1 MGPLTGHRGIDWSAG
16 VPRKQ
21 EETPLEHFW
30 GNPRWS
36 ATACIAF
43 ILGLIAVLSCIFVI
57 YRGYFGNID
66 TRIERSIIVSLLELY
81 VFLKLPIRRKW
92 NARLN
97 GFFAIDVIL
106 CLLTITTQIYT
117 IHGAITLDTQNWRF
131 TILGNEL
138 RVDHIVGVIVLL
150 LLFEATRRSFGWVMV
165 GLPLVFIIYSL
176 IGSYMPGPLKA
187 ISVSWTHMSEVLYVL
202 NEGVYGIGT
211 DVLLSM
217 IFLYILFGVFV
228 TESRTGAFFAAIADA
243 LVGRFSGGPAKV
255 AIIGSSAMGTIT
267 GSAIA
272 NVVTVGSIT
281 IPMMKKMGFKPE
293 FAGAVETCASTAG
306 YFTPPIMGAAAFLIA
321 VFTNTPYIM
330 LCLYCAIPAALY
342 YTALF
347 LQVHF
352 RAKKDNL
359 RGLAP
364 ETLPSIRRVIIEGGY
379 LIVPMLFIIVTLALG
394 YSVTRVA
401 VWGILSVIVV
411 SLVRPET
418 RLSPK
423 RILLTMENMVSGN
436 IGVIMSIIITG
447 VIQGSLMAT
456 GLGFR
461 LSSLVQS
468 ASMGSMVFGLVI
480 AALISLI
487 LGTGLPA
494 VLVYYICVAF
504 IIPALVSLGAPILPS
519 HVFALMFGAMAMIT
533 PPVCVAAFTAAAIAQ
548 AGPMRTGLA
557 ATRLGFA
564 GYIVPFMFVFNPS
577 IMLLAGSPVSS
588 IVSIILSIAGLAAAA
603 AAFEGYLIRK
613 TTLEERIILML
624 GALGLVAFQFF
635 WGRGMDIQVWA
646 SALGGLALVVLG
658 LVLQLIR
665 RSNRDEMA

>member
-1 MGPLTGHRGIDWSAG
+1 LKSMTQTERRGIDWSAG
-16 VPRKQ
+16 VSPKK
-21 EETPLEHFW
+21 EESPLEHFW
-30 GNPRWS
+30 SNRRWGS
-36 ATACIAF
+36 TTIIAL
-43 ILGLIAVLSCIFVI
+43 ILGLIAVMSCVFVI

-92 NARLN
+92 NARIN
-97 GFFAIDVIL
+97 CFFAVDLIL
-106 CLLTITTQIYT
+106 CLLVVATQIYT

-131 TILGNEL
+131 TIFGSEL
-138 RVDHIVGVIVLL
+138 RVDHVVGVVVLV
-150 LLFEATRRSFGWVMV
+150 LLFESTRRSFGWVMV
-165 GLPLVFIIYSL
+165 GLPLAFIVYSL
-176 IGSYMPGPLKA
+176 FGGYMPGPLKA

-202 NEGVYGIGT
+202 NEGVYGIGAE
-211 DVLLSM
+211 VLLSM

-228 TESRTGAFFAAIADA
+228 TESRTGAFFTAAADA

-359 RGLAP
+359 SGLDP
-364 ETLPSIRRVIIEGGY
+364 MTLPSLRRVILEGGY
-379 LIVPMLFIIVTLALG
+379 LMIPMLLIIVTLAIG

-401 VWGILSVIVV
+401 VWGILAVIII
-411 SLVRPET
+411 SLFRPDT

-423 RILLTMENMVSGN
+423 RILLTMESMVSN
-436 IGVIMSIIITG
+436 NLGVIMSIIITG
-447 VIQGSLMAT
+447 VIQGALMAT

-468 ASMGSMVFGLVI
+468 ASMGSIVFGLI
-480 AALISLI
+480 LAAIVSLI

-504 IIPALVSLGAPILPS
+504 IIPALVSMGAPVLPS

-533 PPVCVAAFTAAAIAQ
+533 PPVCVAAFTAAAIAG

-564 GYIVPFMFVFNPS
+564 GYVVPFMFVFNPA
-577 IMLLAGSPVSS
+577 IMLLGGSPLVS
-588 IVSIILSIAGLAAAA
+588 IVSILLSVVGLAAAA

-613 TTLEERIILML
+613 TTIPERVLLML
-624 GALGLVAFQFF
+624 GALGLVAVQFF
-635 WGRGMDIQVWA
+635 WGRGMDVQVWA
-646 SALGGLALVVLG
+646 SVAGGLALTALAF
-658 LVLQLIR
+658 VLQVLR
-665 RSNRDEMA
+665 RTVQ

>member
-1 MGPLTGHRGIDWSAG
+1 MNPQTERRGIDWSAG
-16 VPRKQ
+16 VSLKK
-21 EETPLEHFW
+21 EEPSLEHFW
-30 GNPRWS
+30 NTHQWGS
-36 ATACIAF
+36 TTIIAF
-43 ILGLIAVLSCIFVI
+43 VLGLIAVMSCVFVI

-97 GFFAIDVIL
+97 SFFAIDLIL
-106 CLLTITTQIYT
+106 CLLVVVTQVYT
-117 IHGAITLDTQNWRF
+117 IHGTITMDTQNWWVTLFGSEQR
-131 TILGNEL
+131 I
-138 RVDHIVGVIVLL
+138 DHIAGIIVLV

-165 GLPLVFIIYSL
+165 GLPLAFIVYSL
-176 IGSYMPGPLKA
+176 FGGYMPGPLKA
-187 ISVSWTHMSEVLYVL
+187 ISVSWTHMSEMLYVL

-211 DVLLSM
+211 EVLLSM

-228 TESRTGAFFAAIADA
+228 AESRTGAFFTAAADA
-243 LVGRFSGGPAKV
+243 LVGRFAGGPAKV
-255 AIIGSSAMGTIT
+255 SVIGSAAMGTIT

-272 NVVTVGSIT
+272 NVVTTGSIT

-321 VFTNTPYIM
+321 VFTNTPYIV

-359 RGLAP
+359 RGLDPKA
-364 ETLPSIRRVIIEGGY
+364 LPSLRRVMLDGGH
-379 LIVPMLFIIVTLALG
+379 LVFPLLLIIVALTIG

-401 VWGILSVIVV
+401 VWGILAVIIV
-411 SLVRPET
+411 SLFRPET
-418 RLSPK
+418 RLTPK
-423 RILLTMENMVSGN
+423 RILITMENMVSSN

-447 VIQGSLMAT
+447 VIQGALMAT

-468 ASMGSMVFGLVI
+468 ASMGSMIFGLVI
-480 AALISLI
+480 AAVISLI

-504 IIPALVSLGAPILPS
+504 IIPALIGMGAPVLPS

-533 PPVCVAAFTAAAIAQ
+533 PPVCVAAFTAAAIAG

-564 GYIVPFMFVFNPS
+564 GYVVPFMFVFNPA
-577 IMLLAGSPVSS
+577 IMLLGGSPLTS
-588 IVSIILSIAGLAAAA
+588 IVSILLSIVALAAAA
-603 AAFEGYLIRK
+603 AAFEGYLLHK
-613 TTLEERIILML
+613 ATMLERVILTL
-624 GALGLVAFQFF
+624 GALGLIAVQFF
-635 WGRGMDIQVWA
+635 WGRNMDVQVWV
-646 SALGGLALVVLG
+646 SAVSGLALTALG
-658 LVLQLIR
+658 FVLQVVR
-665 RSNRDEMA
+665 GSVP